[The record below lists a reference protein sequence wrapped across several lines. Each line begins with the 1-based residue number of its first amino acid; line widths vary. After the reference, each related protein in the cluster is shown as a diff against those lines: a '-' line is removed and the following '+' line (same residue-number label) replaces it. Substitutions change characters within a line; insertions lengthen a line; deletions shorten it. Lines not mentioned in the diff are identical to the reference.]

1 MNERYFHKKRYGQH
15 FLHDQNILLKICR
28 SINPLKQDHVI
39 EIGPGQ
45 GVLTQHIVNKVQRL
59 DLIEIDQ
66 DLVKHLNQH
75 FQQANLFIHHADIL
89 KFELGTLI
97 KKNQTVRVIGNLP
110 YNISTPILFKLCQ
123 HASNIQDMMFLLQK
137 EVVARMCAQP
147 NCKEYGRLSIMIQY
161 FCEVKRLMD
170 VPAGA
175 FTPPPKVK
183 SSTVSLKPYKI
194 SPHPARDFAHFEM
207 LVRTAFC
214 HRRKT
219 IHNALKGVIDTSK
232 LNLIDINPSHR
243 PENLSLDD
251 YVRISN
257 FFSL

>member
-1 MNERYFHKKRYGQH
+1 M
-15 FLHDQNILLKICR
+15 
-28 SINPLKQDHVI
+28 I

-175 FTPPPKVK
+175 FTP
-183 SSTVSLKPYKI
+183 
-194 SPHPARDFAHFEM
+194 HPR
-207 LVRTAFC
+207 
-214 HRRKT
+214 
-219 IHNALKGVIDTSK
+219 
-232 LNLIDINPSHR
+232 
-243 PENLSLDD
+243 
-251 YVRISN
+251 
-257 FFSL
+257 